1 MAANPFAQFAPAPA
15 KNPFAEFAAPPP
27 APVEQPF
34 IQPSEIPGP
43 RRGDFTTG
51 LGRGLASLADVT
63 VGGVLPAAAQQIIYP
78 FARIGSTPEQAQATT
93 QSIVGKIE
101 KPFGRAFGVV
111 GTPEYEEEAG
121 RQLVDFIGQNFQ
133 KGAKWI
139 SEKTGLP
146 APDVENM
153 LGSLGLGAT
162 KGVKPAAKTAAKV
175 GGELA
180 ADVIAGAKLPF
191 EKGFLEPRRQ
201 RQSLADYARGP
212 QIDAA
217 KEAQRLGIV
226 INPVDIQSTVGT
238 RTLASMAGERGKQTI
253 ASTNQ
258 QQIRK
263 VALKELNLPETTE
276 LTSRDVFGKARDQLA
291 GPYNE
296 VRKLPTLT
304 ADQGVKTQ
312 LESLRPDP
320 AMIGSDRY
328 AGSINAIIDD
338 ALVKVDAGMTGNQL
352 LENVRTLRQRAR
364 KTYDNKNADLAALDV
379 ADTNLA
385 VANALE
391 SMIESNISNPKL
403 LTQFRDARQKM
414 ARTYAYENATDFN
427 TGLVD
432 TKKLSRITAKD
443 NALTGDIKSLGVIAG
458 NFPDVFSPKVST
470 PLGAMASLGRTGF
483 AGTLGGLG
491 GYTLGGYTGAAA
503 GSLLGAAAGEIAQRL
518 AANRLASP
526 EYQAGLM
533 IRDRRIPV
541 NELAPPLAPPI
552 PRERALVP
560 YEPEQNQTVLMRG
573 EGPYQPNFVF
583 VPSPPGVPPQPIV
596 TGVPQPQNR
605 MLAAPSSASTLNAL
619 RAEDARRAQ
628 MSREL
633 GTQAEARQAAA
644 EAATRQPTRGEVMLV
659 LDENGKLK
667 YVEPKGTEFE
677 LPKTSSLDSAV
688 EKLSGQMVGSTQTTY
703 KRVSTGK
710 QNKETGEIKFYVRK
724 KEIELPATRQPQ
736 AFALTAEERIAWN
749 KAKADIAEFQPEFK
763 SLDDKAIAS
772 KMMDRE
778 WVQDAIT
785 KAREKAAAFEQ
796 IATRARTEQ
805 ARREAA
811 AKRERMMDLAE
822 DLEDQLRLTPKQK
835 VGQGPKTREAQR
847 NMLRPQQDTNNLV
860 R

>member
-1 MAANPFAQFAPAPA
+1 MAANPFAQFAPTPA

-27 APVEQPF
+27 PSPAPVEQPF
-34 IQPSEIPGP
+34 VQPFVQPSEIPGP

-63 VGGVLPAAAQQIIYP
+63 VGGLLPAAAQQIIYP

-101 KPFGRAFGVV
+101 KPFGRAFGVA

-162 KGVKPAAKTAAKV
+162 KGVKPAVKTTAKV
-175 GGELA
+175 GSELA
-180 ADVIAGAKLPF
+180 ADVVAGAKLPF

-217 KEAQRLGIV
+217 KEAQRLSIV

-304 ADQGVKTQ
+304 ADQGVRTQ

-338 ALVKVDAGMTGNQL
+338 ALIKVDAGMTGNQL

-391 SMIESNISNPKL
+391 SMIESNITNPKL

-526 EYQAGLM
+526 EYQAGLSV
-533 IRDRRIPV
+533 RDRRIPV

-605 MLAAPSSASTLNAL
+605 LLAAPSSASTLNAL

-633 GTQAEARQAAA
+633 GTQAESRQAAA
-644 EAATRQPTRGEVMLV
+644 EAATRQPTRGEVV
-659 LDENGKLK
+659 LELDPTTGRLRTTSQGI
-667 YVEPKGTEFE
+667 KGATPETFQNFGA
-677 LPKTSSLDSAV
+677 SLESAAQKV
-688 EKLSGQMVGSTQTTY
+688 SAGRSFDMTAAEKV
-703 KRVSTGK
+703 
-710 QNKETGEIKFYVRK
+710 
-724 KEIELPATRQPQ
+724 
-736 AFALTAEERIAWN
+736 AWN
-749 KAKADIAEFQPEFK
+749 RTKVDLADVQPGFK

-796 IATRARTEQ
+796 IETRARTEQ

>member
-1 MAANPFAQFAPAPA
+1 MAANPFAQFAPTPA
-15 KNPFAEFAAPPP
+15 KNPFAEFAAPSP

-34 IQPSEIPGP
+34 VQPSEIPGP

-63 VGGVLPAAAQQIIYP
+63 VGGLLPAAAQQIIYP

-101 KPFGRAFGVV
+101 KPFGRAFGVA

-146 APDVENM
+146 ALDVENM

-162 KGVKPAAKTAAKV
+162 KGVKPAVKTATKV

-180 ADVIAGAKLPF
+180 ADVVAGAKLPF

-526 EYQAGLM
+526 EYQAGLSV
-533 IRDRRIPV
+533 RDRRIPV

-605 MLAAPSSASTLNAL
+605 LLAAPSSASTLNAL

-633 GTQAEARQAAA
+633 GTQAEARQAAV
-644 EAATRQPTRGEVMLV
+644 EAATRQPTRGEVV
-659 LDENGKLK
+659 LELDPTTGRLRTTSQGI
-667 YVEPKGTEFE
+667 KGATPETFQNFGA
-677 LPKTSSLDSAV
+677 SLESAAQKV
-688 EKLSGQMVGSTQTTY
+688 SAGRSFDMTAAEKV
-703 KRVSTGK
+703 
-710 QNKETGEIKFYVRK
+710 
-724 KEIELPATRQPQ
+724 
-736 AFALTAEERIAWN
+736 AWN
-749 KAKADIAEFQPEFK
+749 RTKVDLADVQPGFK

-822 DLEDQLRLTPKQK
+822 DLEDQLRLTSKQK

>member
-1 MAANPFAQFAPAPA
+1 MAANPFAQFAPTPA
-15 KNPFAEFAAPPP
+15 KNPFAEFAAPSP

-34 IQPSEIPGP
+34 VQSSEIPGP

-63 VGGVLPAAAQQIIYP
+63 VGGLLPAAAQQIIYP

-101 KPFGRAFGVV
+101 KPFGRAFGVA

-121 RQLVDFIGQNFQ
+121 RQLVDFIGQNIQ

-162 KGVKPAAKTAAKV
+162 KGVKPAVKTATKV

-180 ADVIAGAKLPF
+180 ADVVAGAKLPF

-258 QQIRK
+258 QQVRK

-276 LTSRDVFGKARDQLA
+276 LTSRDVFGKVRDQLA

-304 ADQGVKTQ
+304 ADQGVRTQ

-338 ALVKVDAGMTGNQL
+338 ALIKVDAGMTGNQL

-526 EYQAGLM
+526 EYQAGLSV
-533 IRDRRIPV
+533 RDRRIPV

-605 MLAAPSSASTLNAL
+605 LLAAPSSASTLNAL

-644 EAATRQPTRGEVMLV
+644 EAATRQPTRGEVV
-659 LDENGKLK
+659 LELDPTTGRLRTTSQGI
-667 YVEPKGTEFE
+667 KGATPETFQNFGA
-677 LPKTSSLDSAV
+677 SLESAAQKV
-688 EKLSGQMVGSTQTTY
+688 SAGRSFDMTAAEKV
-703 KRVSTGK
+703 
-710 QNKETGEIKFYVRK
+710 
-724 KEIELPATRQPQ
+724 
-736 AFALTAEERIAWN
+736 AWN
-749 KAKADIAEFQPEFK
+749 RTKVDLADVQPGFK

-822 DLEDQLRLTPKQK
+822 DLEDQLRLTSKQK

>member
-1 MAANPFAQFAPAPA
+1 MATIAEIRAQYPQYSDMSDAALADALYKKFYSDLPRADFDA
-15 KNPFAEFAAPPP
+15 KIGL
-27 APVEQPF
+27 QL
-34 IQPSEIPGP
+34 SEIPGP

-63 VGGVLPAAAQQIIYP
+63 VGGILPAAAQQIIYP

-101 KPFGRAFGVV
+101 KPFGRAFGVT

-180 ADVIAGAKLPF
+180 ADVVAGAKLPF

-296 VRKLPTLT
+296 VRKLPALT
-304 ADQGVKTQ
+304 ADQGVRTQ

-526 EYQAGLM
+526 EYQAGLSV
-533 IRDRRIPV
+533 RDRRIPV

-605 MLAAPSSASTLNAL
+605 LLAAPSSASTLNAL

-633 GTQAEARQAAA
+633 GMQAEARQAAT
-644 EAATRQPTRGEVMLV
+644 EAATRQPTRGEVV
-659 LDENGKLK
+659 
-667 YVEPKGTEFE
+667 FE
-677 LPKTSSLDSAV
+677 LDPTTGRLRTTSQGIKGATPETFQNFGASLESAAQKV
-688 EKLSGQMVGSTQTTY
+688 SAGRSFDMTAAEKV
-703 KRVSTGK
+703 
-710 QNKETGEIKFYVRK
+710 
-724 KEIELPATRQPQ
+724 
-736 AFALTAEERIAWN
+736 AWN
-749 KAKADIAEFQPEFK
+749 RTKVDLADVQPGFK

>member
-1 MAANPFAQFAPAPA
+1 
-15 KNPFAEFAAPPP
+15 
-27 APVEQPF
+27 
-34 IQPSEIPGP
+34 
-43 RRGDFTTG
+43 
-51 LGRGLASLADVT
+51 
-63 VGGVLPAAAQQIIYP
+63 
-78 FARIGSTPEQAQATT
+78 
-93 QSIVGKIE
+93 
-101 KPFGRAFGVV
+101 
-111 GTPEYEEEAG
+111 
-121 RQLVDFIGQNFQ
+121 
-133 KGAKWI
+133 
-139 SEKTGLP
+139 
-146 APDVENM
+146 
-153 LGSLGLGAT
+153 
-162 KGVKPAAKTAAKV
+162 
-175 GGELA
+175 
-180 ADVIAGAKLPF
+180 
-191 EKGFLEPRRQ
+191 
-201 RQSLADYARGP
+201 
-212 QIDAA
+212 
-217 KEAQRLGIV
+217 
-226 INPVDIQSTVGT
+226 
-238 RTLASMAGERGKQTI
+238 
-253 ASTNQ
+253 
-258 QQIRK
+258 
-263 VALKELNLPETTE
+263 
-276 LTSRDVFGKARDQLA
+276 
-291 GPYNE
+291 
-296 VRKLPTLT
+296 
-304 ADQGVKTQ
+304 
-312 LESLRPDP
+312 
-320 AMIGSDRY
+320 
-328 AGSINAIIDD
+328 
-338 ALVKVDAGMTGNQL
+338 
-352 LENVRTLRQRAR
+352 
-364 KTYDNKNADLAALDV
+364 
-379 ADTNLA
+379 
-385 VANALE
+385 
-391 SMIESNISNPKL
+391 MIESNISNPKL

-526 EYQAGLM
+526 EYQAGLS

-583 VPSPPGVPPQPIV
+583 VPTPPGVPPQPIV

-605 MLAAPSSASTLNAL
+605 LLAAPSSASTLNAL

-628 MSREL
+628 VSREL

-644 EAATRQPTRGEVMLV
+644 EAATRQPTRGEVV
-659 LDENGKLK
+659 LELDPTTGRLRTTSQGI
-667 YVEPKGTEFE
+667 KGATPETFQNFGA
-677 LPKTSSLDSAV
+677 SLESAAQKV
-688 EKLSGQMVGSTQTTY
+688 SAGRAFDMTAAEKV
-703 KRVSTGK
+703 
-710 QNKETGEIKFYVRK
+710 
-724 KEIELPATRQPQ
+724 
-736 AFALTAEERIAWN
+736 AWN
-749 KAKADIAEFQPEFK
+749 RTKVDLADVQPGFK

-778 WVQDAIT
+778 WVQDAIS

-796 IATRARTEQ
+796 IETRARTEQ

>member
-27 APVEQPF
+27 APMEQPPAPV
-34 IQPSEIPGP
+34 IAQPSEIPGP

-51 LGRGLASLADVT
+51 FGRGLASLADVT
-63 VGGVLPAAAQQIIYP
+63 VGGLLPAAAQQIIYP

-101 KPFGRAFGVV
+101 KPFGRAFGVA

-162 KGVKPAAKTAAKV
+162 KGVKPAVKTTAKV
-175 GGELA
+175 GSELA
-180 ADVIAGAKLPF
+180 ADVVAGAKLPF

-263 VALKELNLPETTE
+263 VALKELNLPETTQ

-304 ADQGVKTQ
+304 ADQGVRTQ

-338 ALVKVDAGMTGNQL
+338 ALIKVDAGMTGNQL

-526 EYQAGLM
+526 EYQAGLSV
-533 IRDRRIPV
+533 RDRRIPV

-605 MLAAPSSASTLNAL
+605 LLAAPSSASTLNAL

-633 GTQAEARQAAA
+633 GTQAESRQAAA
-644 EAATRQPTRGEVMLV
+644 EAATRQPTRGEVV
-659 LDENGKLK
+659 LELDPTTGRLRTTSQGI
-667 YVEPKGTEFE
+667 KGATPETFQNFGA
-677 LPKTSSLDSAV
+677 SLESAAQKV
-688 EKLSGQMVGSTQTTY
+688 SAGRSFDMTAAEKV
-703 KRVSTGK
+703 
-710 QNKETGEIKFYVRK
+710 
-724 KEIELPATRQPQ
+724 
-736 AFALTAEERIAWN
+736 AWN
-749 KAKADIAEFQPEFK
+749 RTKVDLADVQPGFK

-811 AKRERMMDLAE
+811 AKRERMMDLAD

>member
-1 MAANPFAQFAPAPA
+1 MAANPFSQYAPTPA

-27 APVEQPF
+27 APVELYQAPAVEPT
-34 IQPSEIPGP
+34 PSEIPGP

-51 LGRGLASLADVT
+51 LGRGFASLADVT
-63 VGGVLPAAAQQIIYP
+63 VGGVLPAVAQQVIYP
-78 FARIGSTPEQAQATT
+78 FARIGSTPEQAQATA
-93 QSIVGKIE
+93 QNIAGKIE

-111 GTPEYEEEAG
+111 GTPEYEQEAG
-121 RQLVDFIGQNFQ
+121 RQIMDFIGQNFQ

-139 SEKTGLP
+139 SEKTGIP
-146 APDVENM
+146 ALDVENM
-153 LGSLGLGAT
+153 MGTLVPVAAT
-162 KGVKPAAKTAAKV
+162 KAKPTAQAAARV
-175 GGELA
+175 GTELA
-180 ADVIAGAKLPF
+180 ADVVAGAKLPL
-191 EKGFLEPRRQ
+191 EKGILEPRRQ
-201 RQSLADYARGP
+201 RQSLEDYARGP

-226 INPVDIQSTVGT
+226 INPVDIQPGVAT
-238 RTLASMAGERGKQTI
+238 RTLAGMAGERGQQTI
-253 ASTNQ
+253 TSTNQ
-258 QQIRK
+258 QQVRK
-263 VALKELNLPETTE
+263 VALKDLNLPETTQ
-276 LTSRDVFGKARDQLA
+276 LTNRDVFDKAREQLA

-296 VRKLPTLT
+296 IRKLPTLT
-304 ADQGVKTQ
+304 ADQAVKTQ
-312 LESLRPDP
+312 LDSLRPDP
-320 AMIGSDRY
+320 SSIGSNRY
-328 AGSINAIIDD
+328 AASINSIIDD
-338 ALVKVDAGMTGNQL
+338 ALVKVDAGLTGNQL
-352 LENVRTLRQRAR
+352 LDNVRKLRQRAR

-391 SMIESNISNPKL
+391 SMIESNIFNPKL
-403 LTQFRDARQKM
+403 LSQFRDARQKM
-414 ARTYAYENATDFN
+414 ARTYVYENATDFN

-432 TKKLSRITAKD
+432 PKKLSRITAKD
-443 NALTGDIKSLGVIAG
+443 NVLTGDVKSLGRIAG

-470 PLGAMASLGRTGF
+470 PLGTLMAIGRTGF
-483 AGTLGGLG
+483 AGSLGGIVGYNLLG
-491 GYTLGGYTGAAA
+491 GFQGGTY
-503 GSLLGAAAGEIAQRL
+503 GSLLGAAAGEVAQRM

-526 EYQAGLM
+526 EYQAGLT

-541 NELAPPLAPPI
+541 AEPQPSLAPPI
-552 PRERALVP
+552 PRERSLVP
-560 YEPEQNQTVLMRG
+560 YEPEMRVLMRG

-583 VPSPPGVPPQPIV
+583 VPSQPGVPPQPIV

-605 MLAAPSSASTLNAL
+605 LLPSPSAASTINAL
-619 RAEDARRAQ
+619 RTEDARRAQ
-628 MSREL
+628 VSREL
-633 GTQAEARQAAA
+633 GAQAEARQAAA
-644 EAATRQPTRGEVMLV
+644 EAATRQPTRGEVV
-659 LDENGKLK
+659 LELDPTTGRLRTTSQGI
-667 YVEPKGTEFE
+667 KGATPETFQNFGV
-677 LPKTSSLDSAV
+677 SLESAAQKV
-688 EKLSGQMVGSTQTTY
+688 SAGRSFDMTAAEKV
-703 KRVSTGK
+703 
-710 QNKETGEIKFYVRK
+710 
-724 KEIELPATRQPQ
+724 
-736 AFALTAEERIAWN
+736 AWN
-749 KAKADIAEFQPEFK
+749 RTKVDLADVQPGFK

-778 WVQDAIT
+778 WVQDAIS

>member
-27 APVEQPF
+27 APVEQPLA
-34 IQPSEIPGP
+34 QPSEIPGP

-63 VGGVLPAAAQQIIYP
+63 VGGILPAAAQQIIYP

-139 SEKTGLP
+139 SEKTGIP

-162 KGVKPAAKTAAKV
+162 KGVKPAVKTAAKV

-180 ADVIAGAKLPF
+180 ADVVAGAKLPF

-304 ADQGVKTQ
+304 ADQGVRTQ

-526 EYQAGLM
+526 EYQAGLSV
-533 IRDRRIPV
+533 RDRRIPV

-605 MLAAPSSASTLNAL
+605 LLAAPSSASTLNAL

-644 EAATRQPTRGEVMLV
+644 EAATRQPTRGEVV
-659 LDENGKLK
+659 
-667 YVEPKGTEFE
+667 FE
-677 LPKTSSLDSAV
+677 LDPTTGRLRTTSQGIKGATPETFQNFGASLESAAQKV
-688 EKLSGQMVGSTQTTY
+688 SAGRSFDMTAAEKV
-703 KRVSTGK
+703 
-710 QNKETGEIKFYVRK
+710 
-724 KEIELPATRQPQ
+724 
-736 AFALTAEERIAWN
+736 AWN
-749 KAKADIAEFQPEFK
+749 RTKVDLADVQPGFK